1 MEVSQKQ
8 KQLLELINDPTI
20 NELLIGGSAGGGK
33 TFTVCLAIVLLA
45 KQYPGARFFVGRKTL
60 KSLKQSTI
68 NSLLTKVHPM
78 LGIDEE
84 DFAFHAGDMTL
95 DYINGSKLIFGELEK
110 TPTDPDFARLGS
122 LEIDLAFIEEAGEIS
137 LEAKNAI
144 KSRVGRGIMNT
155 NYGIPGKIILSCNPS
170 NNFLKEEYYRPYKK
184 LGAGGFQKWKIG
196 TVEVNGERMDSFRAF
211 LRASVYDNP
220 FMPQSYIDNLK
231 SLPEKQRRRLLDGDW
246 DYADEEDSLF
256 KSGLLEKAIT
266 YDRPEPNLA
275 NSWIGVDVS
284 DKGNDRTVFTLI
296 INGVAITQKL
306 SSVQMNWEQT
316 SEKPISRLI
325 ADELINFAMANGF
338 TQQYASHITVE
349 CNGVG
354 AALRDMLKERG
365 WYLTEYTATH
375 KTRSEGYYDLML
387 AMDSGELKILDGM
400 NGLDDLERELSAH
413 TYTMREQ
420 APDIIKK
427 EKIKMVIGR
436 SPDLADS
443 LMIAW
448 WGKQYQ
454 SSRNPKRNANRI
466 AW

>member
-1 MEVSQKQ
+1 
-8 KQLLELINDPTI
+8 
-20 NELLIGGSAGGGK
+20 
-33 TFTVCLAIVLLA
+33 
-45 KQYPGARFFVGRKTL
+45 
-60 KSLKQSTI
+60 
-68 NSLLTKVHPM
+68 M

-84 DFAFHAGDMTL
+84 EFAFHAGDMTL
-95 DYINGSKLIFGELEK
+95 DYVNGSKLIFGELEK
-110 TPTDPDFARLGS
+110 QPADPDFARLGS
-122 LEIDLAFIEEAGEIS
+122 LEIDIAFIEEAGEIS
-137 LEAKNAI
+137 IEAKNAI
-144 KSRVGRGIMNT
+144 KSRVGRGIMNSE
-155 NYGIPGKIILSCNPS
+155 YGIPGKIIVSCNPS

-184 LGAGGFQKWKIG
+184 LGGGGFQKWKIG
-196 TVEVNGERMDSFRAF
+196 TVEIRGKRYDSYRAF

-256 KSGLLEKAIT
+256 RIGLLEKART
-266 YDRPEPNLA
+266 YDNPEPNMA
-275 NSWIGVDVS
+275 DTWIGVDVS
-284 DKGNDRTVFTLI
+284 DKGMDRSVFTLI
-296 INGVAITQKL
+296 KNGVAVTQRI
-306 SSVQMNWEQT
+306 SSVQMNWEKE

-325 ADELINFAMANGF
+325 ADELIQFAMANGL

-354 AALRDMLKERG
+354 VGVRDMLKERG

-375 KTRSEGYYDLML
+375 KTRSQGYYDLML
-387 AMDSGELKILDGM
+387 AMDSGELKLLDGM
-400 NGLDDLERELSAH
+400 NGIDDLERELSAH
-413 TYTMREQ
+413 TYEMKNQE
-420 APDIIKK
+420 PDIAKK

-448 WGKQYQ
+448 WGRQFHTLK
-454 SSRNPKRNANRI
+454 NPKRNSNRI